1 MSLRLVFGFGEG
13 RDAYQ
18 EQQAGTIGRKPP
30 RAKGCFMMS
39 YSIPTWFGCRVY
51 VTHLGMEQ
59 NFRRNRGPGVFRI
72 FSLSH
77 HLAWWFGTMEFY
89 DFPFSWECQ
98 DPNWRSPSFFRG
110 LVETTNQSLFFLR
123 YLWDSPVTG
132 GASKL
137 DLQWHSWQHLGM
149 SRWGEFERNYIKWW

>member
-77 HLAWWFGTMEFY
+77 HLLGGLEPWNFMTFHSVGNVRIPTDEVHH
-89 DFPFSWECQ
+89 FSGGWLKPPTSHCFFWGISGIHPWLVVP
-98 DPNWRSPSFFRG
+98 PNWIFSDTHDSTLLCPGEVS
-110 LVETTNQSLFFLR
+110 LSETT
-123 YLWDSPVTG
+123 
-132 GASKL
+132 
-137 DLQWHSWQHLGM
+137 
-149 SRWGEFERNYIKWW
+149 

>member
-77 HLAWWFGTMEFY
+77 HLLGGLEPWNFMTFHSVGNVRIPTDEVHH
-89 DFPFSWECQ
+89 FSGGWLKPPTSHC
-98 DPNWRSPSFFRG
+98 FFE
-110 LVETTNQSLFFLR
+110 VSLGFTRDRWCLHTG
-123 YLWDSPVTG
+123 SSVTLMT
-132 GASKL
+132 AP
-137 DLQWHSWQHLGM
+137 WHVQV
-149 SRWGEFERNYIKWW
+149 R